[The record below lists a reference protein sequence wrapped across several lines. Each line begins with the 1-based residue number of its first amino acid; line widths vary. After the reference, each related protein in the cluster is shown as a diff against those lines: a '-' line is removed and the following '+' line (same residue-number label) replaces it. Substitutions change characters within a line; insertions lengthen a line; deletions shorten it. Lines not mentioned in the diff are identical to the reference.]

1 MLGWLI
7 QCLIVIKSI
16 LTPWNR
22 AQMKW
27 ISVLWDSMATACEDE
42 ASYKKAY
49 YRIKNY
55 YRNNKPKIRR
65 CKTDAARAE
74 YTKRMQLL
82 DSFIFQLEKELF

>member
-27 ISVLWDSMATACEDE
+27 IDLQKFFHRYLHRVDADAVMHRLFEACRIRIIIVL
-42 ASYKKAY
+42 KK
-49 YRIKNY
+49 RSHI
-55 YRNNKPKIRR
+55 
-65 CKTDAARAE
+65 
-74 YTKRMQLL
+74 
-82 DSFIFQLEKELF
+82 LFKSNR